1 MIIINGHK
9 VSQVICLRCFR
20 RWIAG
25 RPVDTRLDELQC
37 PSCNE
42 QGFAI
47 ETGETSVAE
56 DLMERYIKQDD
67 DDLTQEKKHET
78 ITQQ

>member
-1 MIIINGHK
+1 MLIIKENK

-20 RWIAG
+20 RWISA
-25 RPVDTRLDELQC
+25 RPVGTRLDELEC
-37 PSCNE
+37 PECGQ

-56 DLMERYIKQDD
+56 DLLKQANNSN
-67 DDLTQEKKHET
+67 
-78 ITQQ
+78 